1 MRTGLLFPLLCLMFA
16 FGAVS
21 ESFGQ
26 TKVPKTWALRPSDN
40 ADGQGFRLLF
50 VTTTPRNATST
61 DIDVY
66 NSFVQSAA
74 ANGHE
79 AIRPYSEGFRVLGSV
94 QGAISNSGGYAYD
107 NTSTNPQTDGQ
118 GVPIYWLNGDK
129 IVDNYADFWSSTRV
143 SNAVYHHNHL
153 WNSYVRTD
161 EDGVKYTAHGFQR
174 VLTGTQSIGITH
186 GVVGFGGLVSV
197 KTGRLNSDPSTWSS
211 LGPIEYAPVPRARQ
225 YPFYGLS
232 EVFVADLTNRAWVT
246 VSALTLDEGASGT
259 YTLALNTDPRA
270 DVTVT
275 ATSGEGS
282 AVQLSTGGGTP
293 GNSVTLT
300 FTSGTGTWGAPQTV
314 IVTAAEDTDGVSEQN
329 VSIRHAVS
337 VASGPYRSVSIPRVR
352 VDVTDND
359 TVPVV
364 AFSSASASVDEAAGT
379 HTVTVSLDAALEA
392 DLTVAYSLSG
402 AATQGDD
409 YEIAGVT
416 SGSGTVTVSGGATT
430 ADISV
435 DITDDTVV
443 EASETVVLTLTD
455 DAGYTA
461 GTTNVHTLTITDN
474 DLPEVDFPV
483 TSASVDESAGMRN
496 VTVRLDQPPAV
507 DITVAYNLYGAAARG
522 NDYGISG
529 VTGTSGT
536 LDVSAGAT
544 TAAIPVSITDDEV
557 VEGNEDI
564 VLILSQGT
572 GYTVGTA
579 NTYTLTVEDNDKL
592 PEVVFASASANAG
605 EASGM
610 RNVTVNLD
618 VPPAADIS
626 VAYSLSGAATRGED
640 YGISGV
646 TGASGTLDVAAGATT
661 AHIEVAITDDEV
673 VEGSEAVRLMLTQGT
688 GYTVGTA
695 NAHTLTI
702 TDNDAPGVTA
712 NPVVLNLD
720 EGGADGSYTLVLDAE
735 PSGTVTVT
743 PSAGNSGAVALSG
756 ALTFDGSNW
765 DAPQTVTVAPQ
776 DDADAD
782 DETVTITHAVA
793 GYGSLTAGP
802 EVTVGV
808 NDDEEPATAGVD
820 VSTLALSLSEGGAE
834 GSYTVALRTD
844 PGAAVTVTPSSADPG
859 AVVVSGALSFDGSN
873 WQAPQTVTVAPQ
885 DDADTDDETVMITH
899 AVTGYAGVSSA
910 SSVQVRVADDDEPT
924 PVASFASSS
933 ANAGEG
939 SGARSV
945 TVNFNPA
952 LASDVTLRYAV
963 TGTATEGSDFSIANA
978 GSVAVLAQAS
988 DATIPITIT
997 DDGIEESDETIV
1009 LTLQS
1014 GAGYEVGTPSTHTLV
1029 IADND
1034 GGAVAGPEVTLSASP
1049 NPVAE
1054 GASVTITASLSQSL
1068 ADGVTIPLVVA
1079 AGTAEAGDYSAP
1091 APIVVAGNAPSGA
1104 GVIATVKDEDL
1115 DDETFTVSLGDLPG
1129 IVAAGS
1135 SSSVEITVT
1144 DTGGVTSIESPEEEL
1159 PASFALEQ
1167 NYPNPFNPSTT
1178 IAFSLDKAQ
1187 HVTLAVYDLLGQ
1199 EVRVLADGTRP
1210 AGRYRVTFDASD
1222 LASGTYVY
1230 MLQTEERVAIKT
1242 MVFLK

>member
-1 MRTGLLFPLLCLMFA
+1 MRFGLLFPLLCLTFA
-16 FGAVS
+16 FGAGY

-50 VTTTPRNATST
+50 VTTTTHDAAST

-66 NSFVQSAA
+66 NSFVQRAA
-74 ANGHE
+74 EKGHE
-79 AIRPYSEGFRVLGSV
+79 AIRPYSDGFRVLGSTIPDSV
-94 QGAISNSGGYAYD
+94 TPSGVDARD

-118 GVPIYWLNGDK
+118 GVPIYWLDGDK
-129 IVDNYADFWSSTRV
+129 IVGNYADFWSYKLV
-143 SNAVYHHNHL
+143 DGFAFQHNDK
-153 WNSYVRTD
+153 WASYVRTD
-161 EDGVKYTAHGFQR
+161 ENGIASRGHGEQRVFTGSRASGVAHGG
-174 VLTGTQSIGITH
+174 VAIG
-186 GVVGFGGLVSV
+186 GNVV
-197 KTGRLNSDPSTWSS
+197 KTGRLDSNPNIWDV
-211 LGPIEYAPVPRARQ
+211 LAPIEYSPVLRDRQ

-232 EVFVADLTNRAWVT
+232 EVFVADLTNRAWIT
-246 VSALTLDEGASGT
+246 VSSLTLDEGASGT
-259 YTLALNTDPRA
+259 YTLALNTDPGA

-282 AVQLSTGGGTP
+282 AVQLSTGGAAP
-293 GNSVTLT
+293 GNSATLT
-300 FTSGTGTWGAPQTV
+300 FTSGASGTWGVSQTV
-314 IVTAAEDTDGVSEQN
+314 TVTAAEDTDGVSEQN

-364 AFSSASASVDEAAGT
+364 AFSSASASADEASGT
-379 HTVTVSLDAALEA
+379 HTVTVSLDEALEA
-392 DLTVAYSLSG
+392 DLTVGYSLSG
-402 AATQGDD
+402 EATQGDD

-416 SGSGTVTVSGGATT
+416 SASGMVTVSGGATT

-435 DITDDTVV
+435 AIADDNVV
-443 EASETVVLTLTD
+443 EGSETVVLTLTD
-455 DAGYTA
+455 DAGYTVGA
-461 GTTNVHTLTITDN
+461 TNAHTLTITDN
-474 DLPEVDFPV
+474 D
-483 TSASVDESAGMRN
+483 
-496 VTVRLDQPPAV
+496 
-507 DITVAYNLYGAAARG
+507 
-522 NDYGISG
+522 
-529 VTGTSGT
+529 
-536 LDVSAGAT
+536 
-544 TAAIPVSITDDEV
+544 
-557 VEGNEDI
+557 
-564 VLILSQGT
+564 
-572 GYTVGTA
+572 
-579 NTYTLTVEDNDKL
+579 L

-618 VPPAADIS
+618 AAPTADIS

-640 YGISGV
+640 YQISGV
-646 TGASGTLDVAAGATT
+646 TGVSGTLDVSAGATT
-661 AHIEVAITDDEV
+661 VAIPVSITDDKV
-673 VEGSEAVRLMLTQGT
+673 VEGSEDLVLMLTQGT

-695 NAHTLTI
+695 NAHTLMI

-712 NPVVLNLD
+712 DPVVLNLD

-743 PSAGNSGAVALSG
+743 PSSGNSGAVALSG

-776 DDADAD
+776 DDADTD

-844 PGAAVTVTPSSADPG
+844 PGGVVTVTPSSADPG

-873 WQAPQTVTVAPQ
+873 WDAPQTVTVAPQ

-910 SSVQVRVADDDEPT
+910 SSVQVRVADDDEPEPVAP
-924 PVASFASSS
+924 PVAS
-933 ANAGEG
+933 
-939 SGARSV
+939 
-945 TVNFNPA
+945 
-952 LASDVTLRYAV
+952 
-963 TGTATEGSDFSIANA
+963 
-978 GSVAVLAQAS
+978 
-988 DATIPITIT
+988 
-997 DDGIEESDETIV
+997 
-1009 LTLQS
+1009 
-1014 GAGYEVGTPSTHTLV
+1014 
-1029 IADND
+1029 
-1034 GGAVAGPEVTLSASP
+1034 PEVTLSASP
-1049 NPVAE
+1049 NPVVE

-1091 APIVVAGNAPSGA
+1091 APIVVAGNAPSGT

-1129 IVAAGS
+1129 IVGAGRP
-1135 SSSVEITVT
+1135 SSVEITVT

-1159 PASFALEQ
+1159 PASFALDQ

-1187 HVTLAVYDLLGQ
+1187 PVTLAVYDLLGQ
-1199 EVRVLADGTRP
+1199 EVRVLADGPRP